1 MPASCARQRS
11 IYSISEY
18 GNITPLMSRVTSW
31 DLYSPWIRN
40 TPMGKARISTR
51 RFVSPLASFIFL
63 LRAPPSPS
71 PFVRAR
77 ICVYLV
83 IFALSTANKFTFA
96 NGKCHFMVRCRNNLS
111 KFSPKDIN
119 KKAGSSAASG
129 RLTRPPMP
137 TGFRRGSRIRYE
149 TDFR

>member
-18 GNITPLMSRVTSW
+18 GNITPLMSRVTPW
-31 DLYSPWIRN
+31 DLYSPWIHN
-40 TPMGKARISTR
+40 TPMGKARISTS
-51 RFVSPLASFIFL
+51 RFVPSLTSWRSSFFTLPISL
-63 LRAPPSPS
+63 IPET
-71 PFVRAR
+71 R

-83 IFALSTANKFTFA
+83 IFVLSTANKFTFA
-96 NGKCHFMVRCRNNLS
+96 NGKCHFIVRRRNNLS

-119 KKAGSSAASG
+119 KKAGSSAVSG

-137 TGFRRGSRIRYE
+137 VGFRRGSRIRYE
-149 TDFR
+149 TDFQ